1 VRTVSR
7 TAVVCKQVVKRTP
20 KGTYLARAALAND
33 DDVLG
38 GLFGPQQFLQF
49 CDEFGPVN
57 LVHCLGRVPAR
68 LAAVLEDLEH
78 AVGHGGCAA
87 AAPRHVA
94 RRAERRQPNRGPDDG
109 PPPPP
114 REHVVLEPVKHAVAQ
129 RGQRRGREWSRGK
142 RQADDVTTARG
153 SHDGNVLEES
163 EYWSRNWR
171 TMTVDDALDAQHLD

>member
-1 VRTVSR
+1 MRTASR

-20 KGTYLARAALAND
+20 KETYLARAALAHD

-38 GLFGPQQFLQF
+38 GFGGSEKVPELVDQFGARNGRV
-49 CDEFGPVN
+49 ERN
-57 LVHCLGRVPAR
+57 GRVPAR

-94 RRAERRQPNRGPDDG
+94 RRAEHRQPNSGPDDG

-114 REHVVLEPVKHAVAQ
+114 RQHVVLEPVKHAVAQ
-129 RGQRRGREWSRGK
+129 RGQRRGREWSCGK

-153 SHDGNVLEES
+153 SHDLECS
-163 EYWSRNWR
+163 GRK
-171 TMTVDDALDAQHLD
+171 